1 MCKFYINILR
11 LIGIRKNYE
20 IYFNK
25 GLNCISGP
33 TSTGKTSILE
43 MIDYALGAK
52 RHKAYIE
59 IGNSCTDVELEFVLL
74 NEQYKIRRRLFDFTL
89 PVKVEQWDSEE
100 NKYKYLNTFDIDNPS
115 NSNSLSAFFI
125 DKLGLSNVKIGNQ
138 FLSFRDIFKYSYLKQ
153 TEIDTENI
161 MGEKDWAKN
170 NKRKAT
176 FEVIFNIYDDML
188 AELKASLKEKEAE
201 LKEAKLR
208 LEGVEE
214 FIDNTE
220 IGGIS
225 QYRKQKRDLE
235 NIILG
240 LNKELE
246 EIKSGA
252 TYSNTHVEELRKSVL
267 LDKQMLDRDR
277 ADECEQE
284 EYIKKLQLL
293 LNQYQNDINKCEMI
307 LLGYKEINKYEYIVC
322 PNCLRPLSEHQDRTV
337 CQICGKEMSDS
348 ISDLIKIKKDMQSYK
363 RRFTELSKHIQYEE
377 ERKKTI
383 QKDLKRLEKIIKE
396 KEAELNHLT
405 EGYVNAHLEKIESLN
420 YEVGKANRQLEE
432 MDFSLK
438 MLEEHERL
446 QKLLRGMEK
455 DIEGIRKNIS
465 ILKEE
470 RSEKSDVIKM
480 VTTEFNQLLKKFEFP
495 KLGYGYI
502 DETSYLPYVRNRK
515 YNDLGSLGGV
525 TLIVLAYYLSIMKAA
540 ISRKDSFYLMFLM
553 IDSPRKNLGI
563 DASQEEFRDE
573 KIFNSIVNTF
583 MEMDKDYKEKIQLI
597 VVNNGYPDFLPR
609 EYIKVEFDAAGQKGL
624 IDDIE

>member
-267 LDKQMLDRDR
+267 LDKQMLDRGR

-470 RSEKSDVIKM
+470 RSDKSDVIKM

-495 KLGYGYI
+495 KLDYGYI

-525 TLIVLAYYLSIMKAA
+525 TPIVLAYYLSIMKAG

>member
-322 PNCLRPLSEHQDRTV
+322 PNCLRPL
-337 CQICGKEMSDS
+337 
-348 ISDLIKIKKDMQSYK
+348 
-363 RRFTELSKHIQYEE
+363 
-377 ERKKTI
+377 
-383 QKDLKRLEKIIKE
+383 
-396 KEAELNHLT
+396 
-405 EGYVNAHLEKIESLN
+405 
-420 YEVGKANRQLEE
+420 
-432 MDFSLK
+432 
-438 MLEEHERL
+438 
-446 QKLLRGMEK
+446 
-455 DIEGIRKNIS
+455 
-465 ILKEE
+465 
-470 RSEKSDVIKM
+470 
-480 VTTEFNQLLKKFEFP
+480 
-495 KLGYGYI
+495 
-502 DETSYLPYVRNRK
+502 
-515 YNDLGSLGGV
+515 
-525 TLIVLAYYLSIMKAA
+525 
-540 ISRKDSFYLMFLM
+540 
-553 IDSPRKNLGI
+553 
-563 DASQEEFRDE
+563 
-573 KIFNSIVNTF
+573 
-583 MEMDKDYKEKIQLI
+583 
-597 VVNNGYPDFLPR
+597 
-609 EYIKVEFDAAGQKGL
+609 
-624 IDDIE
+624 

>member
-267 LDKQMLDRDR
+267 LDKQMLDRGR
-277 ADECEQE
+277 ADECEQD

-446 QKLLRGMEK
+446 QNLLRGMEK

-465 ILKEE
+465 ILKAE
-470 RSEKSDVIKM
+470 RSDKSDVIKM

-495 KLGYGYI
+495 KLDYGYI

-515 YNDLGSLGGV
+515 YNELGSLGGV